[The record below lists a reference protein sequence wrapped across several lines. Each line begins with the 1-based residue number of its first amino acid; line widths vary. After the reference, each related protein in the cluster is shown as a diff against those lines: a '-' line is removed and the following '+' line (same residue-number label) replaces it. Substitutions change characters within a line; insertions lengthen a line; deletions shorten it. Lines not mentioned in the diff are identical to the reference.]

1 MSKQK
6 TMPVMVDNIDFKTIT
21 NLLSKYKSIL
31 SISEAEFVDEPKC
44 KHYWVEVKSNLC
56 SVNSSLISSA
66 SSWLSSSINIFS
78 FFIFSAP

>member
-44 KHYWVEVKSNLC
+44 KHYWVEVKSNL
-56 SVNSSLISSA
+56 
-66 SSWLSSSINIFS
+66 
-78 FFIFSAP
+78 